1 MWPVCVG
8 VVVYGVCAVSLCG
21 AVVAVWGAAPT
32 DAPAPS
38 QAMTAG
44 YDAFRRGDMAAAAHH
59 WQAAARDYE
68 ATKQPQAH
76 SVALTYLAQAYA
88 ALGHYDR
95 AASSLDTALLL
106 AEQVGDRIQVARV
119 WAALG
124 DLAVTT
130 GDLAAADQRLNE
142 ALTRARM
149 LGDDGL
155 VATILHTRGNLLMS
169 QRKAHEALGVYRD
182 SAVSAQ
188 QAGQFGTAARALAH
202 AALAAEQEKQYQTAK
217 ALLDEAMAHLR
228 QLEASHDKAYDLV
241 LIGRGYHRLADTS
254 PVLVLRA
261 AEVFSEAAGLAQS
274 LEDPRALSYAWG
286 YLGRLYE
293 EERRHE
299 EALQLTRRATLAAQQ
314 VYIPESLYL
323 WQWQTGRLLRAL
335 GDIPAAS
342 AAYERATETVQSMRP
357 ELLRGYAGTY
367 APFRASLGPLYFE
380 LTDLLLRQ
388 AAALEAQGQ
397 DALPPQYEHYLQRAR
412 ATVEQFKTA
421 ELRDYSGM
429 SV

>member
-1 MWPVCVG
+1 MKRRIALLWPVCVG
-8 VVVYGVCAVSLCG
+8 WFVYGVCTVSPCG
-21 AVVAVWGAAPT
+21 PVVAVWGAAPT
-32 DAPAPS
+32 DVPAPS
-38 QAMTAG
+38 QAMMAG

-68 ATKQPQAH
+68 ATKQLQAH

-95 AASSLDTALLL
+95 AVSSLDTALLL
-106 AEQVGDRIQVARV
+106 AEQVGDRIQIARV

-188 QAGQFGTAARALAH
+188 QAGQLGTAARALAH

-217 ALLDEAMAHLR
+217 VLLDEALAHLR

-261 AEVFSEAAGLAQS
+261 AEVFSEAAGFGT
-274 LEDPRALSYAWG
+274 EPRRSTGLVIR
-286 YLGRLYE
+286 LGVSG
-293 EERRHE
+293 
-299 EALQLTRRATLAAQQ
+299 A
-314 VYIPESLYL
+314 P
-323 WQWQTGRLLRAL
+323 
-335 GDIPAAS
+335 
-342 AAYERATETVQSMRP
+342 
-357 ELLRGYAGTY
+357 LRGGT
-367 APFRASLGPLYFE
+367 PL
-380 LTDLLLRQ
+380 
-388 AAALEAQGQ
+388 
-397 DALPPQYEHYLQRAR
+397 
-412 ATVEQFKTA
+412 
-421 ELRDYSGM
+421 
-429 SV
+429 